1 MACTT
6 DTTVPSPELL
16 GELNPDLQ
24 KEWKRV
30 LNEYYWQTCKN
41 FKKKYDIPD
50 PCMNPIHIEYANH
63 LID

>member
-16 GELNPDLQ
+16 RELDPALQ

-30 LNEYYWQTCKN
+30 LNAYYWETCEN

-50 PCMNPIHIEYANH
+50 PSIDPVHIVCNNYF
-63 LID
+63 